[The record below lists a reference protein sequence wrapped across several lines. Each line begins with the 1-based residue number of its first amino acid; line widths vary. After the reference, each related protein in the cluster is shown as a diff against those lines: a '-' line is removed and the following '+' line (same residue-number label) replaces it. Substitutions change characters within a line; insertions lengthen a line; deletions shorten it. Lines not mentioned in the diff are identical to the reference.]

1 MVRIHRV
8 RIVLTLKWIT
18 DIYSHSL
25 LLIRTNS
32 ETAQLQFW
40 TFGISGTSHQS
51 HLDPLQF
58 TSSSFCPH
66 FTIPVWK
73 CVYVLDWPKS
83 WFGFS
88 ARCYGPTQTF
98 WPALCI
104 LRSQYVRKIIES
116 SCSVWRTLTFKKK
129 NASYSQRKI
138 CPVAFLFCQPFS
150 NSFISLLS
158 KEKAWETSIS
168 EECLSH
174 LADQG
179 HGPLNTPT
187 PWLSNLCTLLI
198 PFKMELF
205 IGIRKSKNIKSNP
218 ELKIKVCLKA
228 WKFLFS
234 LGL

>member
-8 RIVLTLKWIT
+8 RMVLTLKSIT
-18 DIYSHSL
+18 AVYSHSL

-32 ETAQLQFW
+32 ETAQLLFW
-40 TFGISGTSHQS
+40 TSGISGTSHQS

-58 TSSSFCPH
+58 TPSSFCPH

-88 ARCYGPTQTF
+88 VRCYGPTQTF
-98 WPALCI
+98 WPTLCI
-104 LRSQYVRKIIES
+104 VRSQYVRKITES
-116 SCSVWRTLTFKKK
+116 NCSVWRTLKFKKK
-129 NASYSQRKI
+129 NASYPQRKI
-138 CPVAFLFCQPFS
+138 CPVAFLSVSHSLIFS
-150 NSFISLLS
+150 FTCSAEGKPGKPAFLKSASLISQIKGTGRWTHLTL
-158 KEKAWETSIS
+158 WIS
-168 EECLSH
+168 N
-174 LADQG
+174 
-179 HGPLNTPT
+179 P
-187 PWLSNLCTLLI
+187 CTLLI
-198 PFKMELF
+198 PFKMEPF